1 MFEIISVGGGDELVR
16 VLNAVVMTAGQSS
29 FSTLA
34 KLAFIFGLISS
45 LAFIAM
51 QSQAWTNFIKYFIGA
66 FLFFNVVVV
75 PKTTVY
81 VTDVANPAVTGVKVD
96 NVPYGLAYLIST
108 AMSVDYTY
116 GRSVDLAFSL
126 PTDLRYSESG
136 VLLGNTIIKQASQV
150 VVGNVRTAK
159 NMRSFLQNCV
169 IFDLQIGKF
178 TYEDLFKAPDLWG
191 FITSKENS
199 VKSRMYDHNGT
210 METCAAGT
218 VKLST
223 ELNGEVDS
231 ALQQLSNVVFPGRTS
246 TAAKQQ
252 LVNVIP
258 VAYETLVGI
267 SVQAEDVVKQGMVA
281 NLMLDAAQE
290 YTASTDADA
299 ASRAFAEARMQL
311 TTRQTLMM
319 SSMQA
324 STWIG
329 YQKTVWLLILTGAF
343 IITAPLAML
352 PGGIKKFIVT
362 YVAGFFWLSS
372 WGMMY
377 AILNSI
383 MYSKGAAE
391 FQTAGA
397 SISMMSMIGHKVV
410 SENLAMTAASMIDK
424 VPWMAAAF
432 TGLMGGLGMG
442 VSNLVSQQMQI
453 AGAVA
458 KDMADGNISLGN
470 TNAGNHSWN
479 NQNANKLDLSRRMVG
494 PGNMLE
500 VSSNGVEVST
510 HADGSKSLKAPE
522 TTGAVNVQATEQI
535 GAALTSE
542 ASRYKEQ
549 GTSLVNEGV
558 RTQSKVTSNVMETMW
573 SKYNDSSDATST
585 RDSQTQS
592 ASKAASKVKSIVE
605 KATEGM
611 NISERDRAEL
621 IGMVSV
627 GMKTPGWSPVSL
639 AANLQVQGSHARDIS
654 RMRDV
659 ATELAKNKEFRSSL
673 EEVISF
679 AKERNLTLS
688 SGSHNSQTGSTREAY
703 ETSDQQIQRGSE
715 QISQGERLSQA
726 AERFKRAD
734 TSVQANLNDAFVNW
748 LKDTGKSDQQV
759 TELFSPK
766 RVAELQMYA
775 ATFADQYAQQQVNS
789 LLGKQHPGLPASP
802 SGLSTASYPP
812 PAPGNIGEQPQPRAT
827 ATATATAQY
836 SSEQHAPPQ
845 TFERAQLLPA
855 NGQAL
860 ATDTTQFRSDQP
872 AAPQAPVVPASGQPQ
887 PLATDTAQFRTDN
900 VSAPQTFERV
910 QVLPAYGQPQPLA
923 NDTAQIRSEQPTAPQ
938 ASVVP
943 ANGQPQPLATDTPQ
957 FRSEQPAAP
966 QTPVMPASGQ
976 PQPLATDTAQF
987 RSEQPTA
994 PQAPVVPANGQP
1006 QPLATDTA
1014 QFRSEQLAAPQSAI
1028 KQSLQNDGER
1038 AYLEKGNA
1046 MQSDWET
1053 KLSSFS
1059 DTPMIGDRNKTQG
1072 DRDVARSIF
1081 KTSPDNATEG
1091 DIDQKLK
1098 EARDPEKF
1106 NLLKSDLD
1114 HNAEEKV
1121 YVPTKPK
1128 PPRQYDY
1135 LLGSV
1140 PKQEPGTPALTREE
1154 VIQQAATERTA
1165 SVAAHQAQAHPTVSP
1180 ISVADQ
1186 FNQPVHMGSTP
1197 SPVQQQ
1203 DVRGMVEQAVAAQQR
1218 GSGSASSGFD
1228 IFGGDSKHSTDAKPA
1243 VEISHDSLVK
1253 EGAPLP
1259 KR

>member
-1 MFEIISVGGGDELVR
+1 MLEILTVGGGNELVR
-16 VLNAVVMTAGQSS
+16 VLNAVVMTVGQSS

-34 KLAFIFGLISS
+34 KLALVFGLLAS
-45 LAFIAM
+45 LSFIAI
-51 QSQAWTNFIKYFIGA
+51 QAEVWTKFIKYFLGA
-66 FLFFNVVVV
+66 FLFFNIIIV
-75 PKTTVY
+75 PKATVY
-81 VTDVANPAVTGVKVD
+81 VTDVANPAVTGIKVD
-96 NVPYGLAYLIST
+96 NVPYGLAYIITT

-116 GRSVDLAFSL
+116 GRAVDMAFSL

-150 VVGNVRTAK
+150 VIGNVRTAK

-199 VKSRMYDHNGT
+199 VKSRMYDHNGS

-231 ALQQLSNVVFPGRTS
+231 TLQQLSKVVYPGRTS

-343 IITAPLAML
+343 IITAPLALL

-362 YVAGFFWLSS
+362 YVAGFFWLAS

-383 MYSKGAAE
+383 MYSKGASE
-391 FQTAGA
+391 FQSAGA

-470 TNAGNHSWN
+470 SNVGNHSWN
-479 NQNANKLDLSRRMVG
+479 NQNANKLDLSRRMIG

-510 HADGSKSLKAPE
+510 HADGSKSLRAPE

-542 ASRYKEQ
+542 ASRYKEH

-558 RTQSKVTSNVMETMW
+558 KTQSRVTSNVMETMW
-573 SKYNDSSDATST
+573 SKYSDSSDSNST
-585 RDSQTQS
+585 RDSKTQS
-592 ASKAASKVKSIVE
+592 ASQAASRVKHIVE
-605 KATEGM
+605 RATEGM
-611 NISERDRAEL
+611 NLSERDRAEL
-621 IGMVSV
+621 IGSVSV

-639 AANLQVQGSHARDIS
+639 AANLQTQGSHGRDIS

-659 ATELAKNKEFRSSL
+659 ATELASNKEFRNSL

-679 AKERNLTLS
+679 AKERNLTLAA
-688 SGSHNSQTGSTREAY
+688 GSHNSETGSTRESY

-715 QISQGERLSQA
+715 QINQGERLSQA

-766 RVAELQMYA
+766 RVAELQVYA
-775 ATFADQYAQQQVNS
+775 ADFADQYAQQQVNS
-789 LLGKQHPGLPASP
+789 LLGKSTPPLPAVPGAQTS
-802 SGLSTASYPP
+802 SSYPP
-812 PAPGNIGEQPQPRAT
+812 PAPAYPRAAGSISAPLSN
-827 ATATATAQY
+827 ATMPVSPSLDQHQPATV
-836 SSEQHAPPQ
+836 
-845 TFERAQLLPA
+845 
-855 NGQAL
+855 
-860 ATDTTQFRSDQP
+860 D
-872 AAPQAPVVPASGQPQ
+872 AAPQRLEPATVPMSNATTPVSPALGQPQ
-887 PLATDTAQFRTDN
+887 PATVD
-900 VSAPQTFERV
+900 
-910 QVLPAYGQPQPLA
+910 
-923 NDTAQIRSEQPTAPQ
+923 
-938 ASVVP
+938 
-943 ANGQPQPLATDTPQ
+943 
-957 FRSEQPAAP
+957 AAP
-966 QTPVMPASGQ
+966 
-976 PQPLATDTAQF
+976 
-987 RSEQPTA
+987 
-994 PQAPVVPANGQP
+994 
-1006 QPLATDTA
+1006 
-1014 QFRSEQLAAPQSAI
+1014 
-1028 KQSLQNDGER
+1028 
-1038 AYLEKGNA
+1038 
-1046 MQSDWET
+1046 
-1053 KLSSFS
+1053 
-1059 DTPMIGDRNKTQG
+1059 
-1072 DRDVARSIF
+1072 
-1081 KTSPDNATEG
+1081 
-1091 DIDQKLK
+1091 
-1098 EARDPEKF
+1098 
-1106 NLLKSDLD
+1106 
-1114 HNAEEKV
+1114 
-1121 YVPTKPK
+1121 
-1128 PPRQYDY
+1128 
-1135 LLGSV
+1135 
-1140 PKQEPGTPALTREE
+1140 
-1154 VIQQAATERTA
+1154 
-1165 SVAAHQAQAHPTVSP
+1165 
-1180 ISVADQ
+1180 
-1186 FNQPVHMGSTP
+1186 
-1197 SPVQQQ
+1197 
-1203 DVRGMVEQAVAAQQR
+1203 
-1218 GSGSASSGFD
+1218 
-1228 IFGGDSKHSTDAKPA
+1228 
-1243 VEISHDSLVK
+1243 
-1253 EGAPLP
+1253 
-1259 KR
+1259 

>member
-1 MFEIISVGGGDELVR
+1 MLEILTVGGGNELVR
-16 VLNAVVMTAGQSS
+16 VLNAVVMTVGQSS

-34 KLAFIFGLISS
+34 KLALVFGLLAS
-45 LAFIAM
+45 LSFIAI
-51 QSQAWTNFIKYFIGA
+51 QAEVWTKFIKYFLGA
-66 FLFFNVVVV
+66 FLFFNIIIV
-75 PKTTVY
+75 PKATVY
-81 VTDVANPAVTGVKVD
+81 VTDVANPAVTGIKVD
-96 NVPYGLAYLIST
+96 NVPYGLAYIITT

-116 GRSVDLAFSL
+116 GRAVDMAFSL

-150 VVGNVRTAK
+150 VIGNVRTAK

-199 VKSRMYDHNGT
+199 VKSRMYDHNGS

-231 ALQQLSNVVFPGRTS
+231 TLQQLSKVVYPGRTS

-343 IITAPLAML
+343 IITAPLALL

-362 YVAGFFWLSS
+362 YVAGFFWLAS

-383 MYSKGAAE
+383 MYSKGASE
-391 FQTAGA
+391 FQSAGA

-470 TNAGNHSWN
+470 SNVGNHSWN
-479 NQNANKLDLSRRMVG
+479 NQNANKLDLSRRMIG

-510 HADGSKSLKAPE
+510 HADGSKSLRAPE

-542 ASRYKEQ
+542 ASRYKEH

-558 RTQSKVTSNVMETMW
+558 KTQSRVTSNVMETMW
-573 SKYNDSSDATST
+573 SKYSDSSDSNST
-585 RDSQTQS
+585 RDSKTQS
-592 ASKAASKVKSIVE
+592 ASQAASRVKHIVE
-605 KATEGM
+605 RATEGM
-611 NISERDRAEL
+611 NLSERDRAEL
-621 IGMVSV
+621 IGSVSV

-639 AANLQVQGSHARDIS
+639 AANLQTQGSHGRDIS

-659 ATELAKNKEFRSSL
+659 ATELASNKEFRNSL

-679 AKERNLTLS
+679 AKERNLTLAA
-688 SGSHNSQTGSTREAY
+688 GSHNSETGSTRESY

-715 QISQGERLSQA
+715 QINQGERLSQA

-766 RVAELQMYA
+766 RVAELQVYA
-775 ATFADQYAQQQVNS
+775 ADFADQYAQQQVNS
-789 LLGKQHPGLPASP
+789 LLGKSTPPLPAVPGAQTS
-802 SGLSTASYPP
+802 SSYPP
-812 PAPGNIGEQPQPRAT
+812 PAPAYPRAAGSISAPLSN
-827 ATATATAQY
+827 ATMPVSPSLDQHQPATV
-836 SSEQHAPPQ
+836 
-845 TFERAQLLPA
+845 
-855 NGQAL
+855 
-860 ATDTTQFRSDQP
+860 D
-872 AAPQAPVVPASGQPQ
+872 AAPQRLEPATVPMSNATTPVSPALGQPQ
-887 PLATDTAQFRTDN
+887 PATVDA
-900 VSAPQTFERV
+900 APQRLEPVTAPLSNATTPV
-910 QVLPAYGQPQPLA
+910 SPALGQPQP
-923 NDTAQIRSEQPTAPQ
+923 
-938 ASVVP
+938 
-943 ANGQPQPLATDTPQ
+943 ATVD
-957 FRSEQPAAP
+957 AAP
-966 QTPVMPASGQ
+966 QRLEPVTAPLSTERQLVTPVQSQQQALTTDSTQLQAATSGFN
-976 PQPLATDTAQF
+976 AD
-987 RSEQPTA
+987 S
-994 PQAPVVPANGQP
+994 
-1006 QPLATDTA
+1006 
-1014 QFRSEQLAAPQSAI
+1014 AALR
-1028 KQSLQNDGER
+1028 KDNDER
-1038 AYLEKGNA
+1038 AFQEKGNA
-1046 MQSDWET
+1046 MKSEWDD
-1053 KLSSFS
+1053 KLSQFEQRSTAKDS
-1059 DTPMIGDRNKTQG
+1059 TPEIGGNKEQG
-1072 DRDVARSIF
+1072 SIF
-1081 KTSPDNATEG
+1081 KMSGKDVSEHDIEQRLASARNPD
-1091 DIDQKLK
+1091 
-1098 EARDPEKF
+1098 KF
-1106 NLLKSDLD
+1106 NLLKSDLAHD
-1114 HNAEEKV
+1114 AEEKHHE
-1121 YVPTKPK
+1121 PTQPK
-1128 PPRQYDY
+1128 PQREYDY
-1135 LLGSV
+1135 LLGSR
-1140 PKQEPGTPALTREE
+1140 PKPAAGAPMQTREE
-1154 VIQQAATERTA
+1154 IIEQ
-1165 SVAAHQAQAHPTVSP
+1165 VAAERSVHNSTTQANSHPTVNP

-1186 FNQPVHMGSTP
+1186 FNQPVQIGSASHP
-1197 SPVQQQ
+1197 NQQQ
-1203 DVRGMVEQAVAAQQR
+1203 DIKGMVDQAV
-1218 GSGSASSGFD
+1218 SARQISSSSEHNGFD
-1228 IFGGDSKHSTDAKPA
+1228 LFGGGSKETQAPTSTVD
-1243 VEISHDSLVK
+1243 ISHDSLLK
-1253 EGAPLP
+1253 EGVTIP
-1259 KR
+1259 KK

>member
-1 MFEIISVGGGDELVR
+1 MYEILTVGGGDELVR

-34 KLAFIFGLISS
+34 KLALVFGLISS
-45 LAFIAM
+45 LAFIAI

-66 FLFFNVVVV
+66 FLFFNIIVV

-81 VTDVANPAVTGVKVD
+81 VTDVANPAVTGIKVD
-96 NVPYGLAYLIST
+96 NVPYGLAYIIST

-116 GRSVDLAFSL
+116 GRAVDMAFSL

-136 VLLGNTIIKQASQV
+136 VLLGNTIIKQSSQV

-199 VKSRMYDHNGT
+199 VKSRMYDHNGA

-231 ALQQLSNVVFPGRTS
+231 ALQQLSKFIYPGRTS

-343 IITAPLAML
+343 IITTPLALL

-391 FQTAGA
+391 FQSAGA

-573 SKYNDSSDATST
+573 SKYSDSSDANST

-639 AANLQVQGSHARDIS
+639 AANLQVQGSHGRDIS

-673 EEVISF
+673 EEVVSF

-789 LLGKQHPGLPASP
+789 LLGKQHPGLPAAP
-802 SGLSTASYPP
+802 SALSTASYPP
-812 PAPGNIGEQPQPRAT
+812 PAPGSFGVNNGDQSGLR
-827 ATATATAQY
+827 
-836 SSEQHAPPQ
+836 PQ
-845 TFERAQLLPA
+845 TTERAA
-855 NGQAL
+855 
-860 ATDTTQFRSDQP
+860 
-872 AAPQAPVVPASGQPQ
+872 
-887 PLATDTAQFRTDN
+887 
-900 VSAPQTFERV
+900 
-910 QVLPAYGQPQPLA
+910 
-923 NDTAQIRSEQPTAPQ
+923 
-938 ASVVP
+938 VVP
-943 ANGQPQPLATDTPQ
+943 ANGQPQPVATDTPQ
-957 FRSEQPAAP
+957 LR
-966 QTPVMPASGQ
+966 T
-976 PQPLATDTAQF
+976 
-987 RSEQPTA
+987 
-994 PQAPVVPANGQP
+994 
-1006 QPLATDTA
+1006 
-1014 QFRSEQLAAPQSAI
+1014 EQLAAPQAAI
-1028 KQSLQNDGER
+1028 RQPGQTDGER
-1038 AYLEKGNA
+1038 AFLDKGNA
-1046 MQSDWET
+1046 MQTDWEN

-1059 DTPMIGDRNKTQG
+1059 DSPTMGDRNKSEG
-1072 DRDVARSIF
+1072 DRNETSSIF
-1081 KTSPDNATEG
+1081 KMSPDKATES
-1091 DIDQKLK
+1091 DIEQKLK
-1098 EARDPEKF
+1098 EARDPDKF

-1121 YVPTKPK
+1121 LVPTKPK
-1128 PPRQYDY
+1128 PQREYDY
-1135 LLGSV
+1135 LLGSR
-1140 PKQEPGTPALTREE
+1140 PKQEPGTPALPREE

-1165 SVAAHQAQAHPTVSP
+1165 HAAAHQVQVHPTVSP
-1180 ISVADQ
+1180 VSVADQ
-1186 FNQPVHMGSTP
+1186 FNQPVQMGSTAFP
-1197 SPVQQQ
+1197 TQQQ

-1218 GSGSASSGFD
+1218 NSSPENSGFD
-1228 IFGGDSKHSTDAKPA
+1228 IFGDNSKHTSDARPA
-1243 VEISHDSLVK
+1243 VEISHDSIVK
-1253 EGAPLP
+1253 EGSPLP

>member
-1 MFEIISVGGGDELVR
+1 MLEILTVGGGNELVR
-16 VLNAVVMTAGQSS
+16 VLNAVVMTVGQSS

-34 KLAFIFGLISS
+34 KLAFLFGLLAS
-45 LAFIAM
+45 LSFIAI
-51 QSQAWTNFIKYFIGA
+51 QTEAWTKFIKYFLGA
-66 FLFFNVVVV
+66 FLFFNIIIV

-81 VTDVANPAVTGVKVD
+81 VTDVANPAVTGIKVD
-96 NVPYGLAYLIST
+96 NVPYGLAYIITT

-116 GRSVDLAFSL
+116 GRSIDMAFSL

-150 VVGNVRTAK
+150 VIGNVRTAK

-231 ALQQLSNVVFPGRTS
+231 TIQQLSKLVFPGRTS

-343 IITAPLAML
+343 IITAPLALL
-352 PGGIKKFIVT
+352 PGGIKKFLVT

-391 FQTAGA
+391 FQSAGA

-458 KDMADGNISLGN
+458 KDMADGNVSFGN
-470 TNAGNHSWN
+470 SNVGNHSWN
-479 NQNANKLDLSRRMVG
+479 NQNANKLDLSRRIVG

-500 VSSNGVEVST
+500 VASNGVEVST
-510 HADGSKSLKAPE
+510 HADGSKSLRAPE

-542 ASRYKEQ
+542 ASRYKEH

-558 RTQSKVTSNVMETMW
+558 KTQSRVTSNVMETMW
-573 SKYNDSSDATST
+573 SKYSDSSDSNST

-592 ASKAASKVKSIVE
+592 ASQAASRVKHIVE
-605 KATEGM
+605 RATEGM
-611 NISERDRAEL
+611 NLSERDRAEL
-621 IGMVSV
+621 IGSVSV

-639 AANLQVQGSHARDIS
+639 AANLQTQGSHARDIS

-659 ATELAKNKEFRSSL
+659 ATELASNKEFRNSL

-679 AKERNLTLS
+679 AKERNLTLAA
-688 SGSHNSQTGSTREAY
+688 GSHNSETGSTRESY

-766 RVAELQMYA
+766 RVAELQVYA
-775 ATFADQYAQQQVNS
+775 ADFADQYAQQQVNS
-789 LLGKQHPGLPASP
+789 LLGKSHPQLPAVPGTQTS
-802 SGLSTASYPP
+802 SSYPP
-812 PAPGNIGEQPQPRAT
+812 PAPTYPQAAGPISAPLSNATMPVSPTLGQPLPTTVDTAPQRLEPVTAPLSNATMPVSPTQGQP
-827 ATATATAQY
+827 
-836 SSEQHAPPQ
+836 
-845 TFERAQLLPA
+845 LPA
-855 NGQAL
+855 
-860 ATDTTQFRSDQP
+860 TVD
-872 AAPQAPVVPASGQPQ
+872 AAPQRLEPVTAPLSNATMPVSPTLGQPQ
-887 PLATDTAQFRTDN
+887 PTTVD
-900 VSAPQTFERV
+900 
-910 QVLPAYGQPQPLA
+910 
-923 NDTAQIRSEQPTAPQ
+923 
-938 ASVVP
+938 
-943 ANGQPQPLATDTPQ
+943 
-957 FRSEQPAAP
+957 AAP
-966 QTPVMPASGQ
+966 QRLEPVTAPLSNATMPVSPTLGQPLPATVDSASPRAELATPPLITERQPVSPIQSQQQGSTHLQAAASGFSV
-976 PQPLATDTAQF
+976 D
-987 RSEQPTA
+987 S
-994 PQAPVVPANGQP
+994 
-1006 QPLATDTA
+1006 
-1014 QFRSEQLAAPQSAI
+1014 AALR
-1028 KQSLQNDGER
+1028 KGDDER
-1038 AYLEKGNA
+1038 AFHEKGNA
-1046 MQSDWET
+1046 MKSEWDD
-1053 KLSSFS
+1053 KLNQFEQRSTARESS
-1059 DTPMIGDRNKTQG
+1059 PELGGNKEQG
-1072 DRDVARSIF
+1072 SIF
-1081 KTSPDNATEG
+1081 KMSGKDVSERDIEERLNSARNPDN
-1091 DIDQKLK
+1091 
-1098 EARDPEKF
+1098 F
-1106 NLLKSDLD
+1106 NLLTSDLAHD
-1114 HNAEEKV
+1114 AEQKHHE
-1121 YVPTKPK
+1121 PTQPK
-1128 PPRQYDY
+1128 PQREYDY
-1135 LLGSV
+1135 LLGSR
-1140 PKQEPGTPALTREE
+1140 PKPAVGAPMQTREE
-1154 VIQQAATERTA
+1154 IIEQAAAER
-1165 SVAAHQAQAHPTVSP
+1165 SAHNSTTQANAHPTVNP

-1186 FNQPVHMGSTP
+1186 FNQPVQISSASLP
-1197 SPVQQQ
+1197 NQQQ
-1203 DVRGMVEQAVAAQQR
+1203 DIKGMVEQAV
-1218 GSGSASSGFD
+1218 SARQTSSSSENNGFD
-1228 IFGGDSKHSTDAKPA
+1228 LFGGGSKETPA
-1243 VEISHDSLVK
+1243 PTPTVDISHDSLLK
-1253 EGAPLP
+1253 EGVTIP
-1259 KR
+1259 KK

>member
-1 MFEIISVGGGDELVR
+1 MLEILTVGGGNELVR
-16 VLNAVVMTAGQSS
+16 VLNAVVMTVGQSS

-34 KLAFIFGLISS
+34 KLAFLFGLLAS
-45 LAFIAM
+45 LSFIAI
-51 QSQAWTNFIKYFIGA
+51 QTEAWTKFIKYFLGA
-66 FLFFNVVVV
+66 FLFFNIIIV

-81 VTDVANPAVTGVKVD
+81 VTDVANPAVTGIKVD
-96 NVPYGLAYLIST
+96 NVPYGLAYIITT

-116 GRSVDLAFSL
+116 GRSIDMAFSL

-150 VVGNVRTAK
+150 VIGNVRTAK

-231 ALQQLSNVVFPGRTS
+231 TIQQLSKLVFPGRTS

-343 IITAPLAML
+343 IITAPLALL
-352 PGGIKKFIVT
+352 PGGIKKFLVT

-391 FQTAGA
+391 FQSAGA

-458 KDMADGNISLGN
+458 KDMADGNVSFGN
-470 TNAGNHSWN
+470 SNVGNHSWN
-479 NQNANKLDLSRRMVG
+479 NQNANKLDLSRRIVG

-500 VSSNGVEVST
+500 VASNGVEVST
-510 HADGSKSLKAPE
+510 HADGSKSLRAPE

-542 ASRYKEQ
+542 ASRYKEH

-558 RTQSKVTSNVMETMW
+558 KTQSRVTSNVMETMW
-573 SKYNDSSDATST
+573 SKYSDSSDSNST

-592 ASKAASKVKSIVE
+592 ASQAASRVKHIVE
-605 KATEGM
+605 RATEGM
-611 NISERDRAEL
+611 NLSERDRAEL
-621 IGMVSV
+621 IGSVSV

-639 AANLQVQGSHARDIS
+639 AANLQTQGSHARDIS

-659 ATELAKNKEFRSSL
+659 ATELASNKEFRNSL

-679 AKERNLTLS
+679 AKERNLTLAA
-688 SGSHNSQTGSTREAY
+688 GSHNSETGSTRESY

-766 RVAELQMYA
+766 RVAELQVYA
-775 ATFADQYAQQQVNS
+775 ADFADQYAQQQVNS
-789 LLGKQHPGLPASP
+789 LLGKSHPQLPAVPGTQTS
-802 SGLSTASYPP
+802 SSYPP
-812 PAPGNIGEQPQPRAT
+812 PAPT
-827 ATATATAQY
+827 Y
-836 SSEQHAPPQ
+836 
-845 TFERAQLLPA
+845 
-855 NGQAL
+855 
-860 ATDTTQFRSDQP
+860 
-872 AAPQAPVVPASGQPQ
+872 PQAAGPISAPLSNATMPVSPTLGQPQ
-887 PLATDTAQFRTDN
+887 PATVDAAPQRLEPVTAPLSNATMPVSPTQGQPLPTTVDAAPQRLEPVTAPLSNATMPVSPTQGQPLPTTVDTAPQRLEPATAPLSN
-900 VSAPQTFERV
+900 ATMPVSPTQGQPLPATVDAAPQRLEPVTAPLSNATMPV
-910 QVLPAYGQPQPLA
+910 SPTLGQPQPTTVDAAPQRL
-923 NDTAQIRSEQPTAPQ
+923 EPVTAPLSNATMPVSPTQ
-938 ASVVP
+938 
-943 ANGQPQPLATDTPQ
+943 GQPQPTTVD
-957 FRSEQPAAP
+957 AAP
-966 QTPVMPASGQ
+966 QRLEPVTAPLSNATMPVSPTQGQ
-976 PQPLATDTAQF
+976 PQ
-987 RSEQPTA
+987 
-994 PQAPVVPANGQP
+994 
-1006 QPLATDTA
+1006 
-1014 QFRSEQLAAPQSAI
+1014 
-1028 KQSLQNDGER
+1028 
-1038 AYLEKGNA
+1038 
-1046 MQSDWET
+1046 
-1053 KLSSFS
+1053 
-1059 DTPMIGDRNKTQG
+1059 
-1072 DRDVARSIF
+1072 
-1081 KTSPDNATEG
+1081 
-1091 DIDQKLK
+1091 
-1098 EARDPEKF
+1098 
-1106 NLLKSDLD
+1106 
-1114 HNAEEKV
+1114 
-1121 YVPTKPK
+1121 
-1128 PPRQYDY
+1128 
-1135 LLGSV
+1135 
-1140 PKQEPGTPALTREE
+1140 
-1154 VIQQAATERTA
+1154 
-1165 SVAAHQAQAHPTVSP
+1165 
-1180 ISVADQ
+1180 
-1186 FNQPVHMGSTP
+1186 
-1197 SPVQQQ
+1197 
-1203 DVRGMVEQAVAAQQR
+1203 
-1218 GSGSASSGFD
+1218 
-1228 IFGGDSKHSTDAKPA
+1228 
-1243 VEISHDSLVK
+1243 
-1253 EGAPLP
+1253 
-1259 KR
+1259 

>member
-1 MFEIISVGGGDELVR
+1 MYEILTVGGGDELVR

-34 KLAFIFGLISS
+34 KLALVFGLISS
-45 LAFIAM
+45 LAFIAI

-66 FLFFNVVVV
+66 FLFFNIIVV

-81 VTDVANPAVTGVKVD
+81 VTDVANPAVTGIKVD
-96 NVPYGLAYLIST
+96 NVPYGLAYIIST

-116 GRSVDLAFSL
+116 GRAVDMAFSL

-136 VLLGNTIIKQASQV
+136 VLLGNTIIKQSSQV

-199 VKSRMYDHNGT
+199 VKSRMYDHNGA

-231 ALQQLSNVVFPGRTS
+231 ALQQLSKFIYPGRTS

-343 IITAPLAML
+343 IITAPLALL

-391 FQTAGA
+391 FQSAGA

-573 SKYNDSSDATST
+573 SKYSDSSDANST

-639 AANLQVQGSHARDIS
+639 AANLQVQGSHGRDIS

-673 EEVISF
+673 EEVVSF

-759 TELFSPK
+759 TELYSPK

-789 LLGKQHPGLPASP
+789 LLGKQHPGLPAAP
-802 SGLSTASYPP
+802 SALSTASYPP
-812 PAPGNIGEQPQPRAT
+812 PAPGSFGVNNGDQSGLR
-827 ATATATAQY
+827 
-836 SSEQHAPPQ
+836 PQ
-845 TFERAQLLPA
+845 TTERAA
-855 NGQAL
+855 
-860 ATDTTQFRSDQP
+860 
-872 AAPQAPVVPASGQPQ
+872 
-887 PLATDTAQFRTDN
+887 
-900 VSAPQTFERV
+900 
-910 QVLPAYGQPQPLA
+910 
-923 NDTAQIRSEQPTAPQ
+923 
-938 ASVVP
+938 VVP
-943 ANGQPQPLATDTPQ
+943 ANGQPQPVATDTPQ
-957 FRSEQPAAP
+957 LRTEQLAAP
-966 QTPVMPASGQ
+966 LAAERAPVVPTNGQ
-976 PQPLATDTAQF
+976 PQPMATDTPQL
-987 RSEQPTA
+987 RTEQLAA
-994 PQAPVVPANGQP
+994 PLAAERAPAVPANGQP
-1006 QPLATDTA
+1006 QPVAIDTP
-1014 QFRSEQLAAPQSAI
+1014 QLRTEQLAVPQAAI
-1028 KQSLQNDGER
+1028 RQPGQTDGER
-1038 AYLEKGNA
+1038 AFLDKGNA
-1046 MQSDWET
+1046 MQTDWEN

-1059 DTPMIGDRNKTQG
+1059 DSPMMGDRNKSEG
-1072 DRDVARSIF
+1072 DRNETSSIF
-1081 KTSPDNATEG
+1081 KMSPDKATES
-1091 DIDQKLK
+1091 DIEQKLK
-1098 EARDPEKF
+1098 EARDPDKF

-1121 YVPTKPK
+1121 LVPTKPK
-1128 PPRQYDY
+1128 PQREYDY
-1135 LLGSV
+1135 LLGSR
-1140 PKQEPGTPALTREE
+1140 PKQEPGTPALPREE

-1165 SVAAHQAQAHPTVSP
+1165 HAAAHQVQVHPTVSP
-1180 ISVADQ
+1180 VSVADQ
-1186 FNQPVHMGSTP
+1186 FNQPVQMGSTAFP
-1197 SPVQQQ
+1197 TQQQ

-1218 GSGSASSGFD
+1218 NSSPENSGFD
-1228 IFGGDSKHSTDAKPA
+1228 IFGDNSKNTSDARPA
-1243 VEISHDSLVK
+1243 VEISHDSIVK
-1253 EGAPLP
+1253 EGSPLP

>member
-1 MFEIISVGGGDELVR
+1 MYEILTVGGGDELVR

-34 KLAFIFGLISS
+34 KLALVFGLISS
-45 LAFIAM
+45 LAFIAI

-66 FLFFNVVVV
+66 FLFFNIIVV

-81 VTDVANPAVTGVKVD
+81 VTDVANPAVTGIKVD
-96 NVPYGLAYLIST
+96 NVPYGLAYIIST

-116 GRSVDLAFSL
+116 GRAVDMAFSL

-136 VLLGNTIIKQASQV
+136 VLLGNTIIKQSSQV

-199 VKSRMYDHNGT
+199 VKSRMYDHNGA

-231 ALQQLSNVVFPGRTS
+231 ALQQLSKFIYPGRTS

-343 IITAPLAML
+343 IITTPLALL

-391 FQTAGA
+391 FQSAGA

-573 SKYNDSSDATST
+573 SKYSDSSDANST

-639 AANLQVQGSHARDIS
+639 AANLQVQGSHGRDIS

-673 EEVISF
+673 EEVVSF

-789 LLGKQHPGLPASP
+789 LLGKQHPGLPAAP
-802 SGLSTASYPP
+802 SALSTASYPP
-812 PAPGNIGEQPQPRAT
+812 PAPGSFGVNNGDQSGLR
-827 ATATATAQY
+827 
-836 SSEQHAPPQ
+836 PQ
-845 TFERAQLLPA
+845 TTERAA
-855 NGQAL
+855 
-860 ATDTTQFRSDQP
+860 
-872 AAPQAPVVPASGQPQ
+872 
-887 PLATDTAQFRTDN
+887 
-900 VSAPQTFERV
+900 
-910 QVLPAYGQPQPLA
+910 
-923 NDTAQIRSEQPTAPQ
+923 
-938 ASVVP
+938 VVP
-943 ANGQPQPLATDTPQ
+943 ANGQPQPVATDTPQ
-957 FRSEQPAAP
+957 LRTEQLAAP
-966 QTPVMPASGQ
+966 
-976 PQPLATDTAQF
+976 LAAE
-987 RSEQPTA
+987 R
-994 PQAPVVPANGQP
+994 APVVPTNGQP
-1006 QPLATDTA
+1006 QPVAIDTP
-1014 QFRSEQLAAPQSAI
+1014 QLRTEQLAAPQAAI
-1028 KQSLQNDGER
+1028 RQPGQTDGER
-1038 AYLEKGNA
+1038 AFLDKGNA
-1046 MQSDWET
+1046 MQTDWEN

-1059 DTPMIGDRNKTQG
+1059 DSPTMGDRNKSEG
-1072 DRDVARSIF
+1072 DRNETSSIF
-1081 KTSPDNATEG
+1081 KMSPDKATES
-1091 DIDQKLK
+1091 DIEQKLK
-1098 EARDPEKF
+1098 EARDPDKF

-1121 YVPTKPK
+1121 LVPTKPK
-1128 PPRQYDY
+1128 PQREYDY
-1135 LLGSV
+1135 LLGSR
-1140 PKQEPGTPALTREE
+1140 PKQEPGTPALPREE

-1165 SVAAHQAQAHPTVSP
+1165 HAAAHQVQVHPTVSP
-1180 ISVADQ
+1180 VSVADQ
-1186 FNQPVHMGSTP
+1186 FNQPVQMGSTAFP
-1197 SPVQQQ
+1197 TQQQ

-1218 GSGSASSGFD
+1218 NSSPENSGFD
-1228 IFGGDSKHSTDAKPA
+1228 IFGDNSKHTSDARPA
-1243 VEISHDSLVK
+1243 VEISHDSIVK
-1253 EGAPLP
+1253 EGSPLP

>member
-199 VKSRMYDHNGT
+199 VKSRMYDHNGA

-231 ALQQLSNVVFPGRTS
+231 ALQQLSNVIYPGRAS

-573 SKYNDSSDATST
+573 SKYNDSSDANST

-827 ATATATAQY
+827 ATATAQY

-957 FRSEQPAAP
+957 FRSEQ
-966 QTPVMPASGQ
+966 
-976 PQPLATDTAQF
+976 
-987 RSEQPTA
+987 
-994 PQAPVVPANGQP
+994 
-1006 QPLATDTA
+1006 
-1014 QFRSEQLAAPQSAI
+1014 
-1028 KQSLQNDGER
+1028 
-1038 AYLEKGNA
+1038 
-1046 MQSDWET
+1046 
-1053 KLSSFS
+1053 
-1059 DTPMIGDRNKTQG
+1059 
-1072 DRDVARSIF
+1072 
-1081 KTSPDNATEG
+1081 
-1091 DIDQKLK
+1091 
-1098 EARDPEKF
+1098 
-1106 NLLKSDLD
+1106 
-1114 HNAEEKV
+1114 
-1121 YVPTKPK
+1121 
-1128 PPRQYDY
+1128 
-1135 LLGSV
+1135 
-1140 PKQEPGTPALTREE
+1140 
-1154 VIQQAATERTA
+1154 
-1165 SVAAHQAQAHPTVSP
+1165 
-1180 ISVADQ
+1180 
-1186 FNQPVHMGSTP
+1186 
-1197 SPVQQQ
+1197 
-1203 DVRGMVEQAVAAQQR
+1203 
-1218 GSGSASSGFD
+1218 
-1228 IFGGDSKHSTDAKPA
+1228 
-1243 VEISHDSLVK
+1243 
-1253 EGAPLP
+1253 
-1259 KR
+1259 

>member
-1 MFEIISVGGGDELVR
+1 MYEILTVGGGDELVR

-34 KLAFIFGLISS
+34 KLALVFGLISS
-45 LAFIAM
+45 LAFIAI

-66 FLFFNVVVV
+66 FLFFNIIVV

-81 VTDVANPAVTGVKVD
+81 VTDVANPAVTGIKVD
-96 NVPYGLAYLIST
+96 NVPYGLAYIIST

-116 GRSVDLAFSL
+116 GRAVDMAFSL

-136 VLLGNTIIKQASQV
+136 VLLGNTIIKQSSQV

-199 VKSRMYDHNGT
+199 VKSRMYDHNGA

-231 ALQQLSNVVFPGRTS
+231 ALQQLSKFIYPGRTS

-343 IITAPLAML
+343 IITAPLALL

-391 FQTAGA
+391 FQSAGA

-573 SKYNDSSDATST
+573 SKYSDSSDANST

-639 AANLQVQGSHARDIS
+639 AANLQVQGSHGRDIS

-673 EEVISF
+673 EEVVSF

-789 LLGKQHPGLPASP
+789 LLGKQHPGLPAAP
-802 SGLSTASYPP
+802 SSQSTASYPP
-812 PAPGNIGEQPQPRAT
+812 PAPGSFGVNNGDQSGLR
-827 ATATATAQY
+827 
-836 SSEQHAPPQ
+836 PQ
-845 TFERAQLLPA
+845 TTER
-855 NGQAL
+855 
-860 ATDTTQFRSDQP
+860 
-872 AAPQAPVVPASGQPQ
+872 
-887 PLATDTAQFRTDN
+887 
-900 VSAPQTFERV
+900 
-910 QVLPAYGQPQPLA
+910 
-923 NDTAQIRSEQPTAPQ
+923 
-938 ASVVP
+938 
-943 ANGQPQPLATDTPQ
+943 
-957 FRSEQPAAP
+957 
-966 QTPVMPASGQ
+966 
-976 PQPLATDTAQF
+976 
-987 RSEQPTA
+987 
-994 PQAPVVPANGQP
+994 APVVPANGQP
-1006 QPLATDTA
+1006 QPMATDTP
-1014 QFRSEQLAAPQSAI
+1014 QLRTEQLAAPLAAERAPVVPTNGQPQPMATDTPQLRTEQLAAPLAAERAPVVPTNGQPQPMATDTPQLRTEQLAAPLAAERAPVVPTNGQPQPMATDTPQLRTEQLAAERAPAVPANGQPQPVAI
-1028 KQSLQNDGER
+1028 DTPQLRTEQLAVPQAAIRQLGQTDGER
-1038 AYLEKGNA
+1038 AFLDKGNA
-1046 MQSDWET
+1046 MQTDWEN

-1059 DTPMIGDRNKTQG
+1059 DSPMMGDRNKSEG
-1072 DRDVARSIF
+1072 DRNETSSIF
-1081 KTSPDNATEG
+1081 KMSPDKATES
-1091 DIDQKLK
+1091 DIEQKLK
-1098 EARDPEKF
+1098 EARDPDKF

-1121 YVPTKPK
+1121 LVPTKPK
-1128 PPRQYDY
+1128 PQREYDY
-1135 LLGSV
+1135 LLGSR
-1140 PKQEPGTPALTREE
+1140 PKQEPGTPALPREE

-1165 SVAAHQAQAHPTVSP
+1165 HAAAHQVQVHPTVSP
-1180 ISVADQ
+1180 VSVADQ
-1186 FNQPVHMGSTP
+1186 FNQPVQMGSTAFP
-1197 SPVQQQ
+1197 TQQQ

-1218 GSGSASSGFD
+1218 NSSPENSGFD
-1228 IFGGDSKHSTDAKPA
+1228 IFGDNSKHTSDARPA
-1243 VEISHDSLVK
+1243 VEISHDSIVK
-1253 EGAPLP
+1253 EGSPLP